1 MAKGLK
7 KVLESVCRSVA
18 EEAGYEL
25 VDVEFVKEYQSWVL
39 RVFIDHPNGIG
50 LEDCEK
56 VSKALSAALD
66 EGDPIPHQYTLEVSS
81 PGLDRPLKTDK
92 DFERFKGQEIKVK
105 TFSPFEGK
113 KVVTG
118 ILAGLAEGDI
128 AVLVEGEE
136 KKIPKDQAA
145 SVRLVPEF

>member
-7 KVLESVCRSVA
+7 NVLESVCRSVA

-25 VDVEFVKEYQSWVL
+25 VDAEFVKEYQRWVL

-56 VSKALSAALD
+56 VSKALSTALD
-66 EGDPIPHQYTLEVSS
+66 QGDPIPHQYTLEVSS

-92 DFERFKGQEIKVK
+92 DFERFKGQKIKVK
-105 TFSPFEGK
+105 TYTSFEGK
-113 KVVTG
+113 KTVTG
-118 ILAGLAEGDI
+118 VLAGLVEGDI

-136 KKIPKDQAA
+136 KKIPRDQAA